1 MPGPAK
7 KQTPWDHRARRRFRE
22 VDGRTLPAR
31 TEKWVIGAL
40 TEHVGGDPTAPQTIL
55 IGTAAK
61 LVAVTEILG
70 NRLIA
75 DGKVSENA
83 SHQFLAWANSL
94 RLILT
99 TLGIER
105 QEQAPARLAEILQV
119 RTPPKP
125 AA

>member
-31 TEKWVIGAL
+31 TEKWVIEAL

-83 SHQFLAWANSL
+83 SQQYLAWVNSL
-94 RLILT
+94 RLLLSA
-99 TLGIER
+99 LGIER
-105 QEQAPARLAEILQV
+105 PTQQAPILKDYLIEKK
-119 RTPPKP
+119 RR